1 MQREAQSTR
10 HGLAQLS
17 MVRLLQY
24 RVQELTNSR
33 QGLRGRLSWRPR
45 LYPAVGAHP
54 EMVATNST
62 PGFAGWHAPRALL
75 DVRPSPWLYV
85 VVLRRHCEPKEDAMK
100 NLLPIIAIAVL
111 TISFSP
117 EAKAQPTGAATK
129 STAAMKHPAKGMA
142 GKQRMRTTCTPHQK
156 MSGKPCS

>member
-1 MQREAQSTR
+1 VAELAASVVSGGWRSSGNGSNKFDSGLC
-10 HGLAQLS
+10 GLA
-17 MVRLLQY
+17 R
-24 RVQELTNSR
+24 
-33 QGLRGRLSWRPR
+33 
-45 LYPAVGAHP
+45 
-54 EMVATNST
+54 
-62 PGFAGWHAPRALL
+62 PRALL

-117 EAKAQPTGAATK
+117 EAKAQPTSAATK